1 MKYEIYC
8 NTKSISKNSKLAAD
22 EFIKR
27 LSAYCKVTVKNKKD
41 KLPNINL
48 DKEGCL
54 LLAINNGPSTL
65 SSEELSTYI
74 SDIQLNGI
82 STVYVAVGY
91 DPEDIKK
98 LTTDKIKPLSIIN
111 TNLSNETTLIL
122 TLEQIYRAY
131 TIIQGKTYH
140 K

>member
-1 MKYEIYC
+1 MKYDIYC
-8 NTKSISKNSKLAAD
+8 NTKSISKNSKLATD
-22 EFIKR
+22 EFTKR
-27 LSAYCKVTVKNKKD
+27 LSAYCKVSITNKKD

-54 LLAINNGPSTL
+54 LLSISNGPSTF
-65 SSEELSTYI
+65 SSEELSSYI
-74 SDIQLNGI
+74 NDIQLNGI
-82 STVYVAVGY
+82 STVYVVVGY
-91 DPEDIKK
+91 NSKEIEK

-111 TNLSNETTLIL
+111 ANISNETLMIL